1 LPVALS
7 YFGGGG
13 TFSSAFNCWL
23 ANIYIGYFDPASDGG
38 LEANLA
44 SRGYRSLLVDDG
56 YDSEEY

>member
-1 LPVALS
+1 M
-7 YFGGGG
+7 
-13 TFSSAFNCWL
+13 
-23 ANIYIGYFDPASDGG
+23 YIGYFDPASDGG